1 MMKRFFLELLLLCIA
16 VTASSVLAAE
26 TTVSQVLSNPTA
38 FDGQHV

>member
-26 TTVSQVLSNPTA
+26 TTVSEVLSNPTA